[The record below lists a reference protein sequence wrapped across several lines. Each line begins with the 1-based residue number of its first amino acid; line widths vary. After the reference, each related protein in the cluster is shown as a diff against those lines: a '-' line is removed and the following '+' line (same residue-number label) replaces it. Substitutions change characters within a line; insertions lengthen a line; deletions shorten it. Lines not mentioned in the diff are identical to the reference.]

1 MLRRS
6 EYEKISAVIGV
17 VKKQLEQYNKEKFA
31 RKLKANAKVGRYL
44 DLYRG
49 IPKPDKVM
57 VKGRKQFWRGFTS
70 TSLERK
76 IANNFGRYHYI
87 IELDNT
93 NPHDYIV
100 VPKDLSQFD
109 EEEIIIF
116 PYFYWECTNVEDFTS
131 GAAYNVRQIL
141 PESD

>member
-1 MLRRS
+1 MNQMLRRS

-31 RKLKANAKVGRYL
+31 RKLKANAKV
-44 DLYRG
+44 
-49 IPKPDKVM
+49 
-57 VKGRKQFWRGFTS
+57 
-70 TSLERK
+70 
-76 IANNFGRYHYI
+76 GRYHYI

-131 GAAYNVRQIL
+131 GAAYNIRQIL